1 MFFRR
6 EFLENKRVKSV
17 AVFCGSKDGLNP
29 QFKKMARELG
39 FGLSLNKIK
48 LVYGGGSVGLM
59 GEVANAVQEKK
70 GEILGV
76 IPKHLIE
83 LEVGKTDLEN
93 LEITENMHDRKIRM
107 YSKADAIIILPGGLG
122 TLDEFFEI
130 LTWAQLGLHQKRI
143 ILLNPDNFWDP
154 LLALLRHQHQN
165 GFVEATY
172 KQLFSEFK
180 TVENILAY
188 LKSL

>member
-1 MFFRR
+1 M
-6 EFLENKRVKSV
+6 ENKRVKSV